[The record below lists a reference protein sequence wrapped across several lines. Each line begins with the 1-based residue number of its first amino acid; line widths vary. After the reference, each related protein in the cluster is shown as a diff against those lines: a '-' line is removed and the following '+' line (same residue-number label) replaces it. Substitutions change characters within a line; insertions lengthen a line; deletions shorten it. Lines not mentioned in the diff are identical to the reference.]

1 MTIQKIQER
10 KRLFRWANKQ
20 TQGNVE
26 FFYVSFYDGLNKLE
40 LKPSLL
46 RYKRILFFENSTTNP
61 KNFCRFFN
69 LAEPAEPIK
78 YCDVIINS
86 LFANPIILEDFDS
99 SHMQATNSH
108 IDGAPKD
115 LDFSLNDIFFKIDKI
130 SYEKDSIKNITKI
143 IKIDSSYFPKELN
156 QIKNFCQVE
165 GFKFLMSNRLKNV
178 VTSLLKSPFDH
189 FKKINE
195 NKKAEKVT
203 TVEEVKEINTMS
215 PNIKKNVKFL
225 FSEWQQD
232 DQQAIRQDTRKTHI
246 FAFLIDR
253 PEFNIYDD
261 SSETQVLFAS
271 EDRSLCLVSKELL
284 EYDAFE
290 QDPKFNINFIFNGL
304 QLFTGI
310 LISSFPYRLSQTMLL
325 AGRQ

>member
-1 MTIQKIQER
+1 M
-10 KRLFRWANKQ
+10 
-20 TQGNVE
+20 E
-26 FFYVSFYDGLNKLE
+26 FFYVSFYDGKNKLE

-46 RYKRILFFENSTTNP
+46 RYKRILFFENSTSNP
-61 KNFCRFFN
+61 KNFCSFFN
-69 LAEPAEPIK
+69 LAEPAQPVR
-78 YCDVIINS
+78 YCDLIINS
-86 LFANPIILEDFDS
+86 LFAEHVMLDDFDF

-130 SYEKDSIKNITKI
+130 SYEKDSIKNISKM
-143 IKIDSSYFPKELN
+143 IKVDSSYFPKDLN

-178 VTSLLKSPFDH
+178 VTSLLESPFDH

-195 NKKAEKVT
+195 TKKAEKIA
-203 TVEEVKEINTMS
+203 TVDEIKEINSMS
-215 PNIKKNVKFL
+215 PHIKKNVKFL
-225 FSEWQQD
+225 FSEWQKD

-290 QDPKFNINFIFNGL
+290 QDPKININFIFKGL
-304 QLFTGI
+304 QLFTGS
-310 LISSFPYRLSQTMLL
+310 LISPIAHRLPQALFL
-325 AGRQ
+325 ARRQRVRGPAE